1 MKLLVVN
8 ANTSPQVTELVA
20 REARHAA
27 SPGTEIV
34 AKTGAF
40 GARVISTRAE
50 NAIGQHAL
58 VEMVAEHHRG
68 CDAVLIGVSHD
79 TGLAAA
85 RELLPIP
92 VVGMTEASLHTACFL
107 GGRFGMIVFGRRSLP
122 GYRELVAGYGLAS
135 RLGGLRNIEVDPA
148 SLYSD
153 PATAEAKVVATANA
167 MVEEDDVDVVIAC
180 GAAMAGIPRRIQDR
194 IPVPV
199 VDGVNCGT
207 RLAEMLAL
215 MKFPKPRAGSYAA
228 VPRKELSNVA
238 PAVAAM
244 FQG

>member
-1 MKLLVVN
+1 MKILVVN

-34 AKTGAF
+34 AATGAF

-58 VEMVAEHHRG
+58 VDLVAANHHG

-85 RELLPIP
+85 REMLAIP
-92 VVGMTEASLHTACFL
+92 VVGMTEAALHTACFL

-122 GYRELVAGYGLAS
+122 GYRELVASYGLAT
-135 RLGGLRNIEVDPA
+135 RLGGLRSIEIDPA
-148 SLYSD
+148 TLYSD
-153 PATAEAKVVATANA
+153 PASAETRLVDCAKA
-167 MVEEDDVDVVIAC
+167 MVDQDEVDVVIAC

-194 IPVPV
+194 VPVPV

-207 RLAEMLAL
+207 RLAELLAR
-215 MKFPKPRAGSYAA
+215 MKFPKPSAGSYAA
-228 VPRKELSNVA
+228 LPRKELVNVS
-238 PAVAAM
+238 PAIAKL
-244 FQG
+244 FEG